1 MDLKDIIENQAKK
14 LPQLEQN
21 LKAIDDKM
29 NRLIINRKYIYKR
42 IKNIKKAKEGY
53 DKANQTL

>member
-1 MDLKDIIENQAKK
+1 MDLKDIIEAQVKK
-14 LPQLEQN
+14 LPQLEEN

-42 IKNIKKAKEGY
+42 IKKIKRAKEGY
-53 DKANQTL
+53 DKANQTI

>member
-1 MDLKDIIENQAKK
+1 MESKEIIENRLKK

-29 NRLIINRKYIYKR
+29 NRLIINRKYLYKR
-42 IKNIKKAKEGY
+42 IKNIKRTKEGY
-53 DKANQTL
+53 DKANQTI